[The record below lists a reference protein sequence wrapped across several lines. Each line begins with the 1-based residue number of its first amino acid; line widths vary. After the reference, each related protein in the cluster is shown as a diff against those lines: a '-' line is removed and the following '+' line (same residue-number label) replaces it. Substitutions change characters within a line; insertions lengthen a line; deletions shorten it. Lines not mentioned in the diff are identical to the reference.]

1 MAQKKNFLNWVGF
14 TEEESSNL
22 PSSVDRIRE
31 LEAQLADL
39 KSRRDITGLTKEEFE
54 ILATET
60 AMSMIKSAQARES
73 KAQLAAT
80 RLVSETARA
89 TKEELEAADA
99 KARTILSGA
108 ETRGRKYIQAAES
121 EAEEKIALAES
132 EAESLME
139 SKKREISALASAARR
154 EGERIITEATTEVT
168 GYRQW
173 LSGVISEAERLYRI
187 QKQSLDAAESA
198 IQQSRNRLDGA
209 FQRLEDLQKSV
220 LDNLNADDTLINP
233 GPLKVASQRTRPALA
248 APKKT
253 VKKAAKKAPAKK
265 SAAKKSAKRQIAL
278 RYLIKRYFVGVNHP

>member
-14 TEEESSNL
+14 TEEESTNL

-73 KAQLAAT
+73 KAQAAAT

-89 TKEELEAADA
+89 TKEELEAADT

-132 EAESLME
+132 EAEALME
-139 SKKREISALASAARR
+139 SKKREISALATSARR

-173 LSGVISEAERLYRI
+173 LSGVIDEAERLYRI
-187 QKQSLDAAESA
+187 QKQSLDAAETA

-209 FQRLEDLQKSV
+209 FQRLAELQKNV
-220 LDNLNADDTLINP
+220 LDNLNSDDTLINP
-233 GPLKVASQRTRPALA
+233 GPLKVASQRTRPALD
-248 APKKT
+248 APKKST
-253 VKKAAKKAPAKK
+253 KKAAKKSPVKKASAKK
-265 SAAKKSAKRQIAL
+265 SATKKTTKQ
-278 RYLIKRYFVGVNHP
+278 

>member
-1 MAQKKNFLNWVGF
+1 MMAQKKNFLNWVGF
-14 TEEESSNL
+14 TEEESTNL

-31 LEAQLADL
+31 LEAQIADL

-73 KAQLAAT
+73 KAQVAAT

-121 EAEEKIALAES
+121 EAEEKIAQA
-132 EAESLME
+132 EAEAEALME
-139 SKKREISALASAARR
+139 SKKREISTLATAARR
-154 EGERIITEATTEVT
+154 EGERIVSEATTEVT

-233 GPLKVASQRTRPALA
+233 GPLKVASQRTRPALT

-253 VKKAAKKAPAKK
+253 AKKAAKKAPAKK
-265 SAAKKSAKRQIAL
+265 SAAKKSAKR
-278 RYLIKRYFVGVNHP
+278 

>member
-1 MAQKKNFLNWVGF
+1 MAEKKNFLNWVGF

-31 LEAQLADL
+31 LEAQIADL

-73 KAQLAAT
+73 KAQAAAT

-121 EAEEKIALAES
+121 EAEEKIALAEA
-132 EAESLME
+132 EAEALME
-139 SKKREISALASAARR
+139 SKKREISALATAARR
-154 EGERIITEATTEVT
+154 EGERIVTEATTEVT

-173 LSGVISEAERLYRI
+173 LSGVIDEAERLYRI
-187 QKQSLDAAESA
+187 QKQSLDAAETA

-209 FQRLEDLQKSV
+209 FQRLAELQKNV
-220 LDNLNADDTLINP
+220 LDNLNSDDTLINP
-233 GPLKVASQRTRPALA
+233 GPLKVASQRTRPALD
-248 APKKT
+248 APKKST
-253 VKKAAKKAPAKK
+253 KKAAKKSPAKK
-265 SAAKKSAKRQIAL
+265 SSVKKSTTKKSAKQ
-278 RYLIKRYFVGVNHP
+278 